1 MTLWLPLALAVL
13 YAVVSMRFSVW
24 RTQKMLDAQSHPLR
38 DPALEGL
45 TARMAAALDLPR
57 IEVNVFDVD
66 PVNGLAAPDGRI
78 FLTRGFLQKYR
89 QGFVTDAEMA
99 SVIAHELGHVSLG
112 HMRRRMID
120 FTGHNAVFFLLT
132 AFLSR
137 FLPIIGV
144 WIANLISTALMA
156 RLSRRDE
163 FEADA
168 YASALLIKSGIGTGP
183 QKSLFRKLEALTQ
196 TRAEGIPAWMLSHP
210 KAEER
215 IAAIEANE
223 ARWMRPQI
231 S

>member
-13 YAVVSMRFSVW
+13 YAIVSMRFSVW
-24 RTQKMLDAQSHPLR
+24 RTQKMLDAQSRPLR
-38 DPALEGL
+38 DPALERL
-45 TARMAAALDLPR
+45 TARMAEALDVPEIR
-57 IEVNVFDVD
+57 VNVFEVD

-89 QGFVTDAEMA
+89 QGLVTDEEMA

-137 FLPIIGV
+137 FLPIVGV
-144 WIANLISTALMA
+144 WVANLISTALMA

-168 YASALLIKSGIGTGP
+168 YASALLIKAGIGTTP

-196 TRAEGIPAWMLSHP
+196 NRAEGIPAWLLSHP
-210 KAEER
+210 KADER

-223 ARWMRPQI
+223 ARWLG
-231 S
+231 

>member
-1 MTLWLPLALAVL
+1 MTLWLPLVLAVL
-13 YAVVSMRFSVW
+13 YAIVSMRFSVW
-24 RTQKMLDAQSHPLR
+24 RTQKMLDANSHPLS
-38 DPALEGL
+38 DPALGQL
-45 TARMAAALDLPR
+45 TDHRAAALDLPR
-57 IEVNVFDVD
+57 IEVFVFDVD

-89 QGFVTDAEMA
+89 QGQVSDAEMA

-112 HMRRRMID
+112 HMKRRMID

-144 WIANLISTALMA
+144 WIANVISVALMA

-168 YASALLIKSGIGTGP
+168 YASALLIKSGIGTAP

-196 TRAEGIPAWMLSHP
+196 NRAEGIPAWLLSHP
-210 KAEER
+210 RADER

-223 ARWMRPQI
+223 ARWLGGAA
-231 S
+231 

>member
-1 MTLWLPLALAVL
+1 MTLWLPLVLAVL
-13 YAVVSMRFSVW
+13 YAIVSMRFSVW
-24 RTQKMLDAQSHPLR
+24 RTQKMLDANSHPLR
-38 DPALEGL
+38 DPALGRL
-45 TARMAAALDLPR
+45 TDHMAAALDLPR
-57 IEVNVFDVD
+57 IEVFVFDVD

-89 QGFVTDAEMA
+89 QGQVTDAEMA

-112 HMRRRMID
+112 HMKRRMID

-144 WIANLISTALMA
+144 WIANLISVALMA

-168 YASALLIKSGIGTGP
+168 YASALLIKSGIGTAP

-196 TRAEGIPAWMLSHP
+196 NRAEGIPAWLLSHP
-210 KAEER
+210 KADER

-223 ARWMRPQI
+223 ARWLG
-231 S
+231 